1 MIKHIVNR
9 INKLEEKY
17 ISYTHEELQ
26 EKTLEFKQLIKNK
39 EKTLLDILPEAFAIV
54 RESAK
59 RVTGKRIYDVQLI
72 GGYILSKGGIAEIK
86 AGEGKSIIASLP
98 AYLNALEGKGV
109 HIVTT
114 NEYLAR
120 RDYEEIGKIFEF
132 LGLSVGLIYQD
143 MKLEERKEAYR
154 KDITYGT
161 NTEFGFDYLRDN
173 ISYSLDDM
181 VQRELNYVLIDEADS
196 ILLDEAQTPMI
207 ISRKMNNNFEVPY
220 LRANAFVRRL
230 EGITVIKEDVKNK
243 KQAGELENY
252 DYIVDLTYKTVE
264 LTQKGTEKAEKEY
277 NLKNLYDSE
286 NIGIIND
293 IRQALRA
300 KEILKKDTDYILK
313 NDEIYIIDKF
323 TGRIMYGKKFTNGLH
338 QAIEAKEHIKISEP
352 SKVLATISTQNYFKM
367 YKKVAGMTG
376 TAKTSEEEFN
386 KIYNLNVTK
395 VKTNKKIR
403 RKDRRDKIF
412 LTEEKKYDA
421 IVREIE
427 KSKKTK
433 QPILVGTTSIEKS
446 EELSKKLNKKKIKH
460 QVLNAKKH
468 KEEAEIVKKAG
479 NPGKIT
485 IATNMAGRGTNIL
498 LGGTT
503 KNTDKR
509 KQVIE
514 TGGLKVI
521 GTERHES
528 RRIDEQLRGRSGRQ
542 GEVGESIFYISLEDE
557 LLKIYG
563 NKKKIERYKK
573 KYSKKKNIKEIKNIF
588 INQEIKKA
596 QKRAENREY
605 SIRKRLV
612 YYDDIL
618 SIQRG
623 LIYRDRKRIIEQKT
637 EIMKQFINYF
647 CEYILQDNSA
657 KSKEII
663 RKLGEAE
670 NLKICIENIN
680 ELEERIIK
688 RYLEK
693 KENIGV
699 DKFKK
704 IEEGKIIQIIDTKW
718 IEYLE
723 KMEDIKQGIELQMY
737 GRYNPIEKY
746 AVKSKSEFEEMLK
759 NIKLDIVT
767 QLLFSTNYN

>member
-1 MIKHIVNR
+1 
-9 INKLEEKY
+9 
-17 ISYTHEELQ
+17 
-26 EKTLEFKQLIKNK
+26 
-39 EKTLLDILPEAFAIV
+39 
-54 RESAK
+54 
-59 RVTGKRIYDVQLI
+59 
-72 GGYILSKGGIAEIK
+72 
-86 AGEGKSIIASLP
+86 
-98 AYLNALEGKGV
+98 
-109 HIVTT
+109 
-114 NEYLAR
+114 
-120 RDYEEIGKIFEF
+120 
-132 LGLSVGLIYQD
+132 
-143 MKLEERKEAYR
+143 
-154 KDITYGT
+154 
-161 NTEFGFDYLRDN
+161 
-173 ISYSLDDM
+173 
-181 VQRELNYVLIDEADS
+181 
-196 ILLDEAQTPMI
+196 
-207 ISRKMNNNFEVPY
+207 
-220 LRANAFVRRL
+220 
-230 EGITVIKEDVKNK
+230 
-243 KQAGELENY
+243 
-252 DYIVDLTYKTVE
+252 
-264 LTQKGTEKAEKEY
+264 
-277 NLKNLYDSE
+277 
-286 NIGIIND
+286 
-293 IRQALRA
+293 
-300 KEILKKDTDYILK
+300 
-313 NDEIYIIDKF
+313 
-323 TGRIMYGKKFTNGLH
+323 
-338 QAIEAKEHIKISEP
+338 
-352 SKVLATISTQNYFKM
+352 
-367 YKKVAGMTG
+367 
-376 TAKTSEEEFN
+376 
-386 KIYNLNVTK
+386 
-395 VKTNKKIR
+395 
-403 RKDRRDKIF
+403 
-412 LTEEKKYDA
+412 
-421 IVREIE
+421 
-427 KSKKTK
+427 
-433 QPILVGTTSIEKS
+433 
-446 EELSKKLNKKKIKH
+446 
-460 QVLNAKKH
+460 
-468 KEEAEIVKKAG
+468 
-479 NPGKIT
+479 
-485 IATNMAGRGTNIL
+485 MAGRGTNIL